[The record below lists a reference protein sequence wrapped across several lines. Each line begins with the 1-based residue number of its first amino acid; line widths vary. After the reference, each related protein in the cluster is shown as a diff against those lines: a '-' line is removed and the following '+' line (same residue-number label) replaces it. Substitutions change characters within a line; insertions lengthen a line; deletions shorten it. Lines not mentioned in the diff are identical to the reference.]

1 MNRGAAL
8 LESVRDIVPQWGVA
22 VAAAVTRLGDGLL
35 LLALG
40 IGASWAIAWR
50 RTGHRGRQFGAG
62 RPFRRA
68 DGPWFLA
75 VIIGGLATMTTLK
88 HLFSLPRPEP
98 ATVEPTVFQSP
109 VRSVSRSSASADGY
123 GFPSGHAVGAT
134 VTYGLF
140 AMVFEAGTRRLRLA
154 GAGVIVAAVCLTR
167 LVLGVHYPLDVV
179 AGVAVGCCYL
189 AGVRWLLERSPFDR
203 TTTAFALALGLAG
216 AAMVASGR
224 ADSAVAYAALAA
236 GALAGWT
243 LEQST
248 RPLGSTAVDRR
259 RREPAALLGAV
270 VFLAVVGTVGVSSGP
285 SNLVVPAALLGL
297 LSVLTALALSRLR
310 LADPAPCRSRRR
322 HGERRP
328 NPFALP
334 TPSRTYA
341 RR

>member
-8 LESVRDIVPQWGVA
+8 LESIRDFVPQWGVA

-50 RTGHRGRQFGAG
+50 RTGQRGRQFGTG
-62 RPFRRA
+62 RPSRRP

-75 VIIGGLATMTTLK
+75 VIVGGLATMTALK
-88 HLFSLPRPEP
+88 HLFSLPRPEL
-98 ATVEPTVFQSP
+98 ATVESTVFPSP
-109 VRSVSRSSASADGY
+109 IRSVSRSSASAGGY

-140 AMVFEAGTRRLRLA
+140 AMVFETGTRRLRLA
-154 GAGVIVAAVCLTR
+154 GAGVIVTAVCLTR

-179 AGVAVGCCYL
+179 AGVVVGWCYL

-203 TTTAFALALGLAG
+203 TATAFALALGLAG

-248 RPLGSTAVDRR
+248 PPLGSTAVDRR
-259 RREPAALLGAV
+259 RLKPVALLVAV
-270 VFLAVVGTVGVSSGP
+270 VSIAAVVGIGVSSGP
-285 SNLVVPAALLGL
+285 SKLLVSAALLGF
-297 LSVLTALALSRLR
+297 LSTLPALALSRVRMVVQRR
-310 LADPAPCRSRRR
+310 LQRC

-328 NPFALP
+328 NPFASP
-334 TPSRTYA
+334 TPSRTYV

>member
-8 LESVRDIVPQWGVA
+8 LESIRDFVPQWGVA

-50 RTGHRGRQFGAG
+50 RAGHRGRQFATG
-62 RPFRRA
+62 RPCRRS

-75 VIIGGLATMTTLK
+75 VIVGGLATLTTLK
-88 HLFSLPRPEP
+88 HLFSLPRPEL
-98 ATVEPTVFQSP
+98 ATVEPTVFPSP
-109 VRSVSRSSASADGY
+109 IRSVSNSSAGSY

-154 GAGVIVAAVCLTR
+154 VAGVIVAAVCLTR

-179 AGVAVGCCYL
+179 VGVVVGWCYL
-189 AGVRWLLERSPFDR
+189 AGVRWFLERSPFDR
-203 TTTAFALALGLAG
+203 TATAFALALGLAG
-216 AAMVASGR
+216 AAMIASGR

-248 RPLGSTAVDRR
+248 LPLGSTAVDRR
-259 RREPAALLGAV
+259 RIEPAALLIAV
-270 VFLAVVGTVGVSSGP
+270 VFLAVVGGVGVSSGP
-285 SNLVVPAALLGL
+285 SKLIVVAALLGL
-297 LSVLTALALSRLR
+297 LSVLPALAVSRLR
-310 LADPAPCRSRRR
+310 MADPAPCRSQRS

-328 NPFALP
+328 NPFGSP
-334 TPSRTYA
+334 TPSRTHV